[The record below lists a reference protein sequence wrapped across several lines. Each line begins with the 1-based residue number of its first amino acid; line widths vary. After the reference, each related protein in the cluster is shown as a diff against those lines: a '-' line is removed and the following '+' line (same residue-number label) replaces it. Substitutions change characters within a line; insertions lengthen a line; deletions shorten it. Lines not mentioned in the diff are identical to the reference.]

1 MSIHSLLRCAAVP
14 AGLTLLL
21 GGALAADAPPATTPA
36 VVSPAVVSPA
46 VVSPAVTAAAPAR
59 ARPDFSGSWQLDP
72 KASDD
77 PAMIPG
83 GGERGER
90 GQGGPGSGGGR
101 GGSSRRGPTA
111 DPNQGK
117 MPGEGFDGSD
127 APERDRDEAAGRQ
140 SAREFGQ
147 LEIFH
152 AGDEFD
158 LTDGMQVSRML
169 TIGGQ
174 PTEVFTPRGPAKA
187 TAAWDNDALLVTE
200 SDPQGQ
206 VRRTRQFQL
215 SSDGGTLTVREIR
228 HRPGK
233 EGNHTMT
240 MVYRRRA
247 DSGRP

>member
-36 VVSPAVVSPA
+36 VVAPAVVAPA

-83 GGERGER
+83 GGERG
-90 GQGGPGSGGGR
+90 QGGPGSGGGR
-101 GGSSRRGPTA
+101 GPGSRGRGPTA
-111 DPNQGK
+111 DPNQGT

-206 VRRTRQFQL
+206 VRRTRQFQM

-233 EGNHTMT
+233 DGNHTMT

>member
-1 MSIHSLLRCAAVP
+1 MFIHSLLRCAAVP

-21 GGALAADAPPATTPA
+21 GGALAADTPPATTPA
-36 VVSPAVVSPA
+36 VVA
-46 VVSPAVTAAAPAR
+46 PAVTAAAPAR

-83 GGERGER
+83 GGERG
-90 GQGGPGSGGGR
+90 QGGPGSGGGR
-101 GGSSRRGPTA
+101 GAGSRRGPTA
-111 DPNQGK
+111 DPNQGT

-152 AGDEFD
+152 SGDEFD

-187 TAAWDNDALLVTE
+187 TAAWDYDALLVTE

-215 SSDGGTLTVREIR
+215 SADGGTLTVREIR

-240 MVYRRRA
+240 MVYRRRT